1 MFPLFLS
8 LELGRRKAILLKT
21 IGEVMANRGMNRCPL
36 YLMHY
41 CCCCA
46 FTTIYIGFCVVGYCN
61 AISIREQGHCVASHK
76 ITYLSIAHEI
86 KSNLSRY
93 KAYWFLGKWAL
104 NIYYYHYYYLSKS
117 AAIGCT
123 CYLFARLHH
132 IFCSYLSPCTQH
144 LYL

>member
-8 LELGRRKAILLKT
+8 LELGRRKSNTFEDYRWSDGQSWYESMLSLILNALLLLLCFYY
-21 IGEVMANRGMNRCPL
+21 NLHWLLRGWLQC
-36 YLMHY
+36 YL
-41 CCCCA
+41 
-46 FTTIYIGFCVVGYCN
+46 
-61 AISIREQGHCVASHK
+61 REQGHCVASHK

-104 NIYYYHYYYLSKS
+104 NIYYYHYYYLSK